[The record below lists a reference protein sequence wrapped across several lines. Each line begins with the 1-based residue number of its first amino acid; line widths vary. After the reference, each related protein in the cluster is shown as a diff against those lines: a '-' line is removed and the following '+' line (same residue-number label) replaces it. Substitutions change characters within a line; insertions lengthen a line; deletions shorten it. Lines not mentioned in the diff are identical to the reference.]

1 MNNHSV
7 RRGVYRRPDDLS
19 SNSGPSPTIPPRAGT
34 DKRGAI
40 LGAAT
45 RLIAR
50 LGLHNTPMS
59 ALAREA
65 GVATGTLYLYFPSKE
80 AMINALYLELHR
92 DREVTIAAASQS
104 DEPTP
109 EVSHPELWRPWHAL
123 ARWHLDNPEASS
135 VLHQC
140 QASGILTAETR
151 AIEEREQA
159 ERFPRFEDIVASGK
173 LRDMPRQVFWAL
185 FAGPVLVLAQLRDAG
200 ELEVTDEVLRATY
213 EGVCRSVMPADDP
226 YTS

>member
-1 MNNHSV
+1 
-7 RRGVYRRPDDLS
+7 VYRRHDGVS
-19 SNSGPSPTIPPRAGT
+19 SDRGPTATTPPRAGT
-34 DKRGAI
+34 DKRSAI

-45 RLIAR
+45 RLIAQ

-59 ALAREA
+59 TLAREA

-80 AMINALYLELHR
+80 AMINDLYLELHR
-92 DREVTIAAASQS
+92 DRELSIAAASQS